1 MKLISDFDGIWTNQ
15 AKEAEYVWNFILNY
29 LSELTSESKN
39 FVSDTLSACK
49 KEMNGTPELYGW
61 YNNGAVAC
69 YYNEDPF
76 GDNNAIFDY
85 INKTGL
91 SDDTAYHKSLKHIR
105 DSILKKY
112 NSLADFSQDC
122 FFLATTKFKE
132 EGKLSPVSDAA
143 EVVQKINS
151 SGTEIIIVSNSKTKK
166 IEHVFEKAGIKASP
180 EHGSVVRVRGDAMK
194 FVLDNSFNEVP
205 EYLNINDKFSVPLR
219 RKSYYEILKEEKPD
233 IVIGDVFSLDLSLP
247 LYLRLN
253 RKEFSNLKVVQRVQT
268 YTPYWVKNFL
278 GRENLKGIA
287 FMVNSVSELPDII
300 SEFS

>member
-15 AKEAEYVWNFILNY
+15 AKEADFVWNFILDY
-29 LSELTSESKN
+29 LSKLTSESKK
-39 FVSDTLSACK
+39 FISDTLSQCR
-49 KEMNGTPELYGW
+49 KEMNKSPELYGW

-69 YYNEDPF
+69 FYNEDPF

-91 SDDTAYHKSLKHIR
+91 SGDNDYFKALKVIR
-105 DSILKKY
+105 DSILNKY
-112 NSLADFSQDC
+112 KSLADFSQDC

-132 EGKLSPVSDAA
+132 EGKLQPVGDAS
-143 EVVQKINS
+143 EVVKKLNF

-166 IEHVFEKAGIKASP
+166 IEHVFEKAGIIATP
-180 EHGSVVRVRGDAMK
+180 EQGSAVRVRGDAMK
-194 FVLDNSFNEVP
+194 FVLDQSFTEIS
-205 EYLNINDKFSVPLR
+205 ESLKINDKISVPLR
-219 RKSYYEILKEEKPD
+219 RKSYFEILNEEKPG

-253 RKEFSNLKVVQRVQT
+253 KKEFSNLKVVQRVQT
-268 YTPYWVKNFL
+268 YTPDWVKIFL
-278 GRENLKGIA
+278 SREDLRGIA